1 MPQDVVFA
9 GQSLIQIETTLL
21 LASLLYNIDHGEQSS
36 PSPNLSTA
44 YAVQYLIPI
53 SCRIL
58 ATSTHRKSGNENEH
72 HEIIIMSPI
81 KR

>member
-9 GQSLIQIETTLL
+9 GPSLIQIETTSL
-21 LASLLYNIDHGEQSS
+21 LASLYIDHGEQSS

-44 YAVQYLIPI
+44 YAVQYLIPT

-58 ATSTHRKSGNENEH
+58 AISTHRKSGNENEH